1 MHKSYSKTN
10 IIFYIALGVIIFM
23 LILKKAIAIPITH
36 DEVNTIATSHTSFY
50 DIITYKDPVPNN
62 HIFNTLL
69 IKINQIIF
77 GNSLIAARLHNVLF
91 FIPFYIFTVLLSS
104 LAFRDSWIRAGF
116 TLTVILQPYL
126 LDFFSVTRGYGL
138 SLAFLMVSLYYVV
151 MYERKKS
158 MKLLVLAEISGVL
171 GVYANL
177 TLLNYFI
184 PIQALIFY
192 LNLSTF
198 YTSQRQTFWKTIL
211 IQLVSILVLGLLMIF
226 PILKMTSTD
235 QFVYW
240 GSTGFF
246 SDTVVALVS
255 SLKYTATYF
264 NWTKQT
270 NALLVVGIIIITI
283 SLGIGIGLYHQHRQK
298 SILYLSVTT
307 LFLVLVYN
315 ALQFYILKI
324 PFLNAR
330 TSLFFVPI
338 SMLPFFASID
348 VIQIYLKKVGTWMT
362 FLLIVF
368 ITHHFIITFQE
379 KNVFEWWF
387 DENTFEVLDDVQK
400 DATASQITTPIMID
414 CSWLFQP
421 SLSYHGDQ
429 CCKSTIQIVPYHK
442 DPNANSD
449 AIYYYAT
456 SDEAPSLDSSYH
468 KIKEYGWGSRILF
481 KKNGK

>member
-62 HIFNTLL
+62 HIFNTL
-69 IKINQIIF
+69 
-77 GNSLIAARLHNVLF
+77 
-91 FIPFYIFTVLLSS
+91 
-104 LAFRDSWIRAGF
+104 
-116 TLTVILQPYL
+116 
-126 LDFFSVTRGYGL
+126 
-138 SLAFLMVSLYYVV
+138 
-151 MYERKKS
+151 
-158 MKLLVLAEISGVL
+158 
-171 GVYANL
+171 
-177 TLLNYFI
+177 
-184 PIQALIFY
+184 
-192 LNLSTF
+192 
-198 YTSQRQTFWKTIL
+198 
-211 IQLVSILVLGLLMIF
+211 
-226 PILKMTSTD
+226 
-235 QFVYW
+235 
-240 GSTGFF
+240 
-246 SDTVVALVS
+246 
-255 SLKYTATYF
+255 
-264 NWTKQT
+264 
-270 NALLVVGIIIITI
+270 
-283 SLGIGIGLYHQHRQK
+283 
-298 SILYLSVTT
+298 
-307 LFLVLVYN
+307 
-315 ALQFYILKI
+315 QFYILKI

-338 SMLPFFASID
+338 SMLPFFAIID
-348 VIQIYLKKVGTWMT
+348 VIQIYFKKVGTWMT

-456 SDEAPSLDSSYH
+456 SDEAPSLDCSYH